1 MRWHRGW
8 GMVCMRAF
16 RQACRRCPNPQLEEP
31 EFSLETTERL
41 LHNLVLKILEYCYGV
56 HIQPS
61 NLLEVVVDALVAGPH
76 DSARCEGCQLGV
88 CSKAKLAT
96 VSDAWKPL
104 KGMDNATPTHHSS
117 TVNNNFPWKHCCWIS
132 ITVICIFAVVLFSLL
147 YFTIL

>member
-1 MRWHRGW
+1 MCRW
-8 GMVCMRAF
+8 
-16 RQACRRCPNPQLEEP
+16 CPNPQLEEP
-31 EFSLETTERL
+31 EFNLETTERL

-61 NLLEVVVDALVAGPH
+61 NLLEVVVDALVAGPQ
-76 DSARCEGCQLGV
+76 DSALCEGCQLGV

-104 KGMDNATPTHHSS
+104 KGMDKTSTHRTPKHQNTRPYATPTHHSS